1 MCFAP
6 RKENDIMVINR
17 DGQNMQINMT
27 KYAHKNA
34 EKMAKYA
41 TKYAL

>member
-1 MCFAP
+1 LTLA
-6 RKENDIMVINR
+6 R
-17 DGQNMQINMT
+17 DGQIMQINMP

-34 EKMAKYA
+34 EKVAKYA